1 MISISDIKFIS
12 KEADLS
18 SFYFVRNNTLF
29 LFEVTEATVDWFTN
43 WKSQFKSID
52 KVIVMSSIYH
62 TNVENPYLK
71 QVIQVLSKE
80 NEKQIECTLISGDT
94 INNGKPVNSFIIKT
108 LFKNKV
114 YINTIR
120 DIHNERID
128 FIIYDNLCPE
138 YTIYYSGINI
148 GRNLSI
154 KLDKNAWE
162 NPSYYKNYSY
172 LIFNAFNKSSF
183 LGFSNYV
190 ENIVSIFHGKFN
202 YPYTCTIIGLN
213 RIKTN
218 AIEVIE
224 KKLKE
229 ISFDGIGKGQPERS
243 IYNIEHDSNKLS

>member
-1 MISISDIKFIS
+1 MISINDIKFIS
-12 KEADLS
+12 KEANLS

-62 TNVENPYLK
+62 TNIENPYLK
-71 QVIQVLSKE
+71 QVIHVLSKE
-80 NEKQIECTLISGDT
+80 NEKQIDCTLISGDT

-108 LFKNKV
+108 LFKTKV

-128 FIIYDNLCPE
+128 FIIHDNLCPE

-148 GRNLSI
+148 GRNLSN
-154 KLDKNAWE
+154 KLDKNTWD
-162 NPSYYKNYSY
+162 NPSLYKNYSH

-190 ENIVSIFHGKFN
+190 ENIVNELHKKFN
-202 YPYTCTIIGLN
+202 YPYTCTVIGLN